1 MMTLLVILA
10 VGYIVAMLSLLDD
23 TPKMKLALENQV
35 ERLSVE
41 LHTLK
46 SDSVTKD
53 RRIKMLQ
60 EQLSHN
66 GGVSPDITK
75 PANAVVDVINNIK
88 TTNSHR
94 PGVIVLGMHRSG
106 TSILGGLLN
115 KLGLK
120 VGRPVDLIQPAE
132 DNEKGFFERVDLVLQ
147 NDKFMSQQD
156 CHYGGHTWQYDARKG
171 LQTYFTEQNNPAFF
185 AEGRKS
191 LAFYN
196 NPENYPWM
204 MKDPRLC
211 VTFRTWLPL
220 LSFIPTVLFT
230 YRHPM
235 DVAKSLNTRYE
246 KYKFSRGLKLWYI
259 YNKRAIQ
266 QSTDLCRVVTS
277 HHKIMTD
284 PSSELHRVRL
294 ALIECGVSVPH
305 DATAEEVAEFIDI
318 KLQHG
323 KSTLKDHSCE
333 EDLQSIL
340 PPDTWPTKDASHV
353 KLYREVMRVYCA
365 MEDGSAFSM
374 HFPWDEDIRDQE
386 PW

>member
-1 MMTLLVILA
+1 M
-10 VGYIVAMLSLLDD
+10 SLLDD
-23 TPKMKLALENQV
+23 EPKRNLALEGQI
-35 ERLSVE
+35 EKLSIE

-46 SDSVTKD
+46 NEGFAKENK
-53 RRIKMLQ
+53 IKLLQ
-60 EQLSHN
+60 EQLSH
-66 GGVSPDITK
+66 GGIFGNSVHLEQQPATASVSDLNSIDAP
-75 PANAVVDVINNIK
+75 
-88 TTNSHR
+88 TNQAKSHR

-106 TSILGGLLN
+106 TSILGGLLT

-120 VGRPVDLIQPAE
+120 TGGNLIHPAE
-132 DNEKGFFERVDLVLQ
+132 DNEKGFFERVDVVLQ
-147 NDKFMSQQD
+147 NDKFMSYQD
-156 CHYGGHTWQYDARKG
+156 CHYGGHTWQYDAGKG
-171 LQTYFTEQNNPAFF
+171 LKSYYLEANNPSFF
-185 AEGRKS
+185 SEGKKS

-196 NPENYPWM
+196 SPASYPWM

-211 VTFRTWLPL
+211 ITFRTWLPL
-220 LSFIPTVLFT
+220 LNFIPSVLFT

-246 KYKFSRGLKLWYI
+246 KYKFARGLKLWYV

-284 PSSELHRVRL
+284 PNGELKKIRQ
-294 ALIECGVSVPH
+294 ALIACGVAVPH
-305 DATAEEVAEFIDI
+305 DATVGEVAEFIDI

-323 KSTLKDHSCE
+323 KSTLRDHTCE
-333 EDLQSIL
+333 GDELSTL
-340 PPDTWPTKDASHV
+340 EPPKEMWPTTDPQHV

-365 MEDGSAFSM
+365 MEDGSAYSAQ
-374 HFPWDEDIRDQE
+374 FPWDDDIKDQE